1 MFFYFAA
8 ASRYYSRAS
17 TSFLAAVSVLFIAC
31 LPVQAQGPYDP
42 ASGAGTLGIP
52 ANSPLFQ
59 AWATAA
65 PDLTRGP
72 QNITVAGSPLASFGT
87 AANVLGPATG
97 VSTAVV
103 SLGDGG
109 SITLTFGGTI
119 FNGPGADFAVFENGF
134 LSGGGIFAELG
145 HVEVSSNGT
154 DFVRFPSV
162 SLTPTTTQVGGFGVI
177 DATNINNLAGKHIA
191 GLGTPFNLDD
201 LAGNPLL
208 DVNAVTHVRVVDV
221 VGSINPLFGTQD
233 SLGNFINDPF
243 TTPFASG
250 GFDLDG
256 VGVIHFTPI
265 PEPSSCLL
273 AAAGTGLFVLVMR
286 SRSKATP
293 LAGRRRSGFTLIE
306 LLLVFAI
313 IAVLIGLLLPAVQK
327 VREAAARTKCQN
339 NLKQIGLALHN
350 FHSANDRFPLGTT
363 LVVDESDDR
372 PANVSIATLNAG
384 PFRPGLFARLLP
396 YLEQE
401 PLFRQLDMAAAID
414 SVPNRTTGRT
424 QVPQY
429 RCPSARN
436 RYGIEKAPHSLPLSD
451 RTLVFAVNDYTG
463 LNGANRL
470 FSAAPRLSQLQD
482 RGGFAERRALRI
494 GDFTDGTSQTINVT
508 EVVDFGRGVWIHG
521 RPHFNQAAFRINS
534 RLGFNGAPNGVFPD
548 GVNNGG
554 PGFGVAGTWG
564 MSSDHPGGVNALF
577 VDGSVR
583 FLVNTLSAETLTALA
598 TRDGGEVIAESY

>member
-1 MFFYFAA
+1 MLPDLAA
-8 ASRYYSRAS
+8 TSRWH
-17 TSFLAAVSVLFIAC
+17 THVPISFLAVVSVLLVATR
-31 LPVQAQGPYDP
+31 PVNAQGPYDP
-42 ASGAGTLGIP
+42 ASRAGSLGIP
-52 ANSPLFQ
+52 MASPLFRG
-59 AWATAA
+59 WATAA

-72 QNITVAGSPLASFGT
+72 QNISVVDSPLATFGT
-87 AANVLGPATG
+87 AANALGPATG

-177 DATNINNLAGKHIA
+177 DATNINNLAGEHIA

-233 SLGNFINDPF
+233 SLGNYINDPF

-256 VGVIHFTPI
+256 VGVIHFTPV
-265 PEPSSCLL
+265 PEPSSMLL
-273 AAAGTGLFVLVMR
+273 VAAGAGLLVR
-286 SRSKATP
+286 ASRRKRVATP
-293 LAGRRRSGFTLIE
+293 VRGRGGFTLIE
-306 LLLVFAI
+306 LLVVIAI
-313 IAVLIGLLLPAVQK
+313 IAIRIGLLLPAVQK
-327 VREAAARTKCQN
+327 VREAAARAKCQN
-339 NLKQIGLALHN
+339 KLKQIGLALHN
-350 FHSANDRFPLGTT
+350 FHLASERFPLGTT
-363 LVVDESDDR
+363 LVADESDER
-372 PANVSIATLNAG
+372 PATVSIAALNSG
-384 PFRPGLFARLLP
+384 PYRPGLFARLLP

-401 PLFRQLDMAAAID
+401 PLFRQLDMVAAID
-414 SVPNRTTGRT
+414 AEPNRTAGRT

-436 RYGIEKAPHSLPLSD
+436 RYGIEKAPHSLPLTD
-451 RTLVFAVNDYTG
+451 RNLVFAVNDYTG

-470 FSAAPRLSQLQD
+470 FSASPPSGQLQD
-482 RGGFAERRALRI
+482 RGGFAERLALRI
-494 GDFTDGTSQTINVT
+494 GDFLDGTSQTIDVT

-521 RPHFNQAAFRINS
+521 RPHFNQAAFRINT
-534 RLGFNGAPNGVFPD
+534 RLGFNGTPNGVFPD
-548 GVNNGG
+548 RVNNGG
-554 PGFGVAGTWG
+554 PGQGVAGTWG

-583 FLVNTLSAETLTALA
+583 FLVNTLSAETLTAFA